1 MCSEMPDEVTH
12 LMVWTVYEVTH
23 LGALLH
29 APFGDP
35 RKGPRSN
42 VLFRAHVATEVM
54 LIKRMRK
61 AVETP
66 TRQREVASGDNLRQL
81 GRGCCKVEDQKY

>member
-1 MCSEMPDEVTH
+1 MCSKMLNEVTH
-12 LMVWTVYEVTH
+12 LMACTIYEVTH
-23 LGALLH
+23 LGASLH

-42 VLFRAHVATEVM
+42 VLFKAHIATEVM

-61 AVETP
+61 AVEMS
-66 TRQREVASGDNLRQL
+66 TRQREGPSGDNLR
-81 GRGCCKVEDQKY
+81 